1 MKKPIPMKPKPAP
14 QRPAQVTRGFSP
26 RLPGD
31 PAPKNIPTP
40 ARTAQAPAQ
49 RQAAAKAAASSASAK
64 KEALK
69 RMLPKKG
76 K

>member
-1 MKKPIPMKPKPAP
+1 MPVKPTLGVTKKA
-14 QRPAQVTRGFSP
+14 V
-26 RLPGD
+26 PG
-31 PAPKNIPTP
+31 APTP
-40 ARTAQAPAQ
+40 NRNLPTPRTAQAPAQ
-49 RQAAAKAAASSASAK
+49 RQAAANAAAKAATAK